1 MADTGDLKSPGAGRV
16 GSNPTDVIDLP
27 IQFAPPMER
36 GERKYDRSSLF
47 ACVLYIVYANI
58 IYVLEKDYIKIT
70 KLHLQLTNE
79 YGILFS

>member
-27 IQFAPPMER
+27 IQFAPPWKEESENMTAL
-36 GERKYDRSSLF
+36 LF
-47 ACVLYIVYANI
+47 VCMLYIVCTI
-58 IYVLEKDYIKIT
+58 VIYVLEKDYIKIT